1 MTLLWLFVIVA
12 IMIVS
17 ATLLTRG
24 TVKLMGRL
32 AGETIQHVHESAEY
46 IVEHHSVPPAWQAKL
61 GRRLRGLGVSDTGSK
76 RAAAHRVRA
85 KHACLRQLGKL
96 VKHFQ
101 RTSLVVDEEARGI
114 LLSELSKV
122 DEEWRSRSWGAM
134 CATGGE
140 GAAAHQA

>member
-1 MTLLWLFVIVA
+1 MAV
-12 IMIVS
+12 M

-61 GRRLRGLGVSDTGSK
+61 GKRLRGLRIEGTRSLDLRERH
-76 RAAAHRVRA
+76 RARA

-96 VKHFQ
+96 IKHFQ
-101 RTSLVVDEEARGI
+101 RTSLVVDEEARDI
-114 LLSELSKV
+114 LVSELARV
-122 DEEWRSRSWGAM
+122 G
-134 CATGGE
+134 
-140 GAAAHQA
+140 